1 MGLSLIQESKYQA
14 VKNYVDHPE
23 RNKLR
28 IAVNFSVTPR
38 TVDRWIVNYR
48 KFGKSA
54 FIHGNT
60 TLEPDCKIATKVREE
75 IVTLYLGDLYKGCN
89 FALFTELLAKY
100 EGIHVSEQSVRNIL
114 HAAGIQSPKMWHS
127 TRKRLLMEEKQR
139 KKAQANAED
148 AAGISDPADKN
159 KVAPEDGHSL
169 RERCKYFGE
178 LIQMDASSYEWFG
191 GIVTHLHVAID
202 DCTGRVTGVYFDKE
216 ETLFGYYNVLKQILL
231 RYGIPAKFLTDKR
244 TVFEY
249 TRKGEQDVEKDTFTQ
264 FSYACKQLGIEIK
277 TTSVPEAKG
286 RVERLNQTLQSRLP
300 IIFRREGITD
310 IDSANEFLSSHLDEL
325 FNNKFSMPVDHT
337 KSVFEKQIGGKE
349 INEATVNLICSTLCS
364 RTLIGQCIHFNKKMY
379 KLIDENGIQQNYA
392 DHTKVTVIH
401 TFDNKLYASI
411 NDACILKL
419 EEVPIHAEKSRT
431 FDADYEAP
439 TPRKVYIPPMNHPWR
454 YSEFE
459 KHAKSQRHRIEL
471 ELQKEDIFLD
481 HLQDNVNAGYMVKGH
496 RVA

>member
-1 MGLSLIQESKYQA
+1 MIQEAKYQA
-14 VKNYVDHPE
+14 VKNYVDHPD

-28 IAVNFSVTPR
+28 IAVKFSVAPR
-38 TVDRWIVNYR
+38 TVDRWIANYR
-48 KFGKSA
+48 KYGKSA

-60 TLEPDCKIATKVREE
+60 TLEPDRKIAAEVREK
-75 IVTLYLGDLYKGCN
+75 IVTLYRGDIYNGSN
-89 FALFTELLAKY
+89 FAHFTELLAQY

-114 HAAGIQSPKMWHS
+114 HAAGIHPSKMWRS
-127 TRKRLLMEEKQR
+127 TRNRLRQEEKKH
-139 KKAQANAED
+139 KKLPNGDENTIAT
-148 AAGISDPADKN
+148 SDSIDKN

-178 LIQMDASSYEWFG
+178 MIQMDASSYEWFG
-191 GIVTHLHVAID
+191 GIISNLHVSID
-202 DCTGRVTGVYFDKE
+202 DCTGRMTGAYFDKE

-264 FSYACKQLGIEIK
+264 FSYACKQLGIEIE

-310 IDSANEFLSSHLDEL
+310 IDTANEFLSSHIDEL
-325 FNNKFSMPVDHT
+325 FNDKFSMPIDHT

-349 INEATVNLICSTLCS
+349 IDEATVDLICSILCS
-364 RTLIGQCIHFNKKMY
+364 RTLIGQCIRFNKKMY
-379 KLIDENGIQQNYA
+379 KLIDENGIQQNYT
-392 DHTKVTVIH
+392 DHTKVTVIQ
-401 TFDNKLYASI
+401 TFDNQLYASI
-411 NDACILKL
+411 NDARMLKL
-419 EEVPIHAEKSRT
+419 EELPIHVEKSRT
-431 FDADYEAP
+431 FDADCEEP
-439 TPRKVYIPPMNHPWR
+439 KPRKIYIPPMNHPWR

-471 ELQKEDIFLD
+471 ELQKEDLFLD
-481 HLQDNVNAGYMVKGH
+481 HLQDNVNAGYMVMGH

>member
-1 MGLSLIQESKYQA
+1 MIQEAKYQA
-14 VKNYVDHPE
+14 VKNYVDHPD

-28 IAVNFSVTPR
+28 IAVKFSVTPR
-38 TVDRWIVNYR
+38 TVDRWIANYR
-48 KFGKSA
+48 KYGKSA

-60 TLEPDCKIATKVREE
+60 TLEPDRKIAAEVREK
-75 IVTLYLGDLYKGCN
+75 IVTLYRGDIYNGSN
-89 FALFTELLAKY
+89 FAHFTELLAQY

-114 HAAGIQSPKMWHS
+114 HAAGIHPSKMWRS
-127 TRKRLLMEEKQR
+127 TRNRLRQEEKKH
-139 KKAQANAED
+139 KKLPNGDENTIAT
-148 AAGISDPADKN
+148 SDSIDKN

-178 LIQMDASSYEWFG
+178 MIQMDASSYEWFG
-191 GIVTHLHVAID
+191 GIISNLHVSID
-202 DCTGRVTGVYFDKE
+202 DCTGRMTGAYFDKE

-264 FSYACKQLGIEIK
+264 FSYACKQLGIEIE

-286 RVERLNQTLQSRLP
+286 RVERLN
-300 IIFRREGITD
+300 
-310 IDSANEFLSSHLDEL
+310 
-325 FNNKFSMPVDHT
+325 KFSMPIDHT

-349 INEATVNLICSTLCS
+349 IDEATVDLICSILCS
-364 RTLIGQCIHFNKKMY
+364 RTLIGQCIRFNKKMY
-379 KLIDENGIQQNYA
+379 KLIDENGIQQNYT
-392 DHTKVTVIH
+392 DHTKVTVIQ
-401 TFDNKLYASI
+401 TFDNQLYASI
-411 NDACILKL
+411 NDARMLKL
-419 EEVPIHAEKSRT
+419 EELPIHVEKSRT
-431 FDADYEAP
+431 FDADCEEP
-439 TPRKVYIPPMNHPWR
+439 KPRKIYIPPMNHPWR

-471 ELQKEDIFLD
+471 ELQKEDLFLD
-481 HLQDNVNAGYMVKGH
+481 HLQDNVNAGYMVMGH